1 MRYYILFLLSSII
14 FIKAQNDYYG
24 SALKALEPV
33 LYGKFETRIKPA
45 QGDGLVSS
53 FFTFNDSCCTHTP
66 WNEIDIELLGR
77 YEHVVD
83 MNAITWGQSS
93 HVRQHYVPFNPH
105 QDFHIYGF
113 EWTPDYV
120 AWFIDGEEIYRQ
132 DEGHIQEMSYSQ
144 KIHMNIWNPVYD
156 HWVGVWDDRILPRFS
171 YYDYVSYASYTPG
184 EGDIG
189 TNQNFTLEWHDDF
202 DSFDS
207 TRWEKRHNHTF
218 GGNQSTAIQE
228 NVVFQDGFMI
238 LCLTNTS
245 ETGFQDLT
253 IPSALWAR
261 QYENTIDIRFSEE
274 LDLISSQMNS
284 NYSIPDINIL
294 EAQLY
299 EDNRT
304 VSLILESDEIID
316 FPSIG
321 VFNIEDDHDPS
332 NMLSWQALPL
342 NTPDFLGDSVFIN
355 NGGSTF
361 ENFLEDQIWGPD
373 KEYGHMGGDY
383 NYAPDSI
390 DIINTDEDQIYR
402 SSLQKVASYKIRVE
416 NGFYDLVF
424 MLSENDYDE
433 SNTRTFD
440 IVIEDSLWINDLDVF
455 SVVGLHHALDLS
467 FNNIKVEDGIMDI
480 YFSSQIYPGGNS
492 GGPFINGTKLIR
504 VSSLFVNES
513 IPKKFNLD
521 QPYPNPFN
529 PILSIPIEI
538 HQRSDVSI
546 IIYDINGR
554 FINEVISQSIEMGQH
569 QFFWNAQ
576 NKSSGVYFI
585 QTVVND
591 QKYQSKVILLK

>member
-1 MRYYILFLLSSII
+1 MKYYILYLFSSIV
-14 FIKAQNDYYG
+14 FIKAQSDYYG

-53 FFTFNDSCCTHTP
+53 FFTFNDSCCTQTP

-93 HVRQHYVPFNPH
+93 HVRQHYVSFNPH

-120 AWFIDGEEIYRQ
+120 AWFIDGEEVYRQ
-132 DEGHIQEMSYSQ
+132 EESHIQEMSYSQ

-156 HWVGVWDDRILPRFS
+156 NWVGVWDDRILPRFS
-171 YYDYVSYASYTPG
+171 FYDYVSYASYTPG

-218 GGNQSTAIQE
+218 GGNQSTAVQE

-261 QYENTIDIRFSEE
+261 QCENTINIRFSEE
-274 LDLISSQMNS
+274 LDLISSQLNS
-284 NYSIPDINIL
+284 NYSIPNVNIL
-294 EAQLY
+294 GAQLY

-304 VSLILESDEIID
+304 VGLILESDENID

-332 NMLSWQALPL
+332 NILLWQALPL
-342 NTPDFLGDSVFIN
+342 NTPEFLGDSIFIN
-355 NGGSTF
+355 NGGSAF

-390 DIINTDEDQIYR
+390 DIINTDKDQIYR

-416 NGFYDLVF
+416 NGFYDLIF
-424 MLSENDYDE
+424 MLSENDYDG

-455 SVVGLHHALDLS
+455 STVGLHHALDLP
-467 FNNIKVEDGIMDI
+467 FNNIKVEDGILDI

-492 GGPFINGTKLIR
+492 GGPFINGTKLFR
-504 VSSLFVNES
+504 VSSLYVDES